1 MRKAI
6 SICLILAYIN
16 TFLACSTKTVKQLD
30 ISHISSNDKDIAVVL
45 FDLTKYY
52 FESETYK
59 FKTDSLEGIALTED
73 SQILSLKTIGV
84 SEIFQ
89 FEEVKKE
96 LDGGKV
102 AIFTVVTLVTV
113 LVGGAIAMVGKGFNG
128 I

>member
-30 ISHISSNDKDIAVVL
+30 ISDISSNDKDIAVVL

-89 FEEVKKE
+89 IEEVKKE

-113 LVGGAIAMVGKGFNG
+113 LVGGAIAMVGTGFNG